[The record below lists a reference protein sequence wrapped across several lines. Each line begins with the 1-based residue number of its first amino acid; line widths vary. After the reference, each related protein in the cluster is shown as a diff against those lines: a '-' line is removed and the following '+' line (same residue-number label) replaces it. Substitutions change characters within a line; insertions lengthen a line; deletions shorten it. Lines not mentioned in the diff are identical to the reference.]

1 MQRIFYSANPDPDK
15 FWQST
20 FDEVLLVIKGKIDNW
35 RNKRIAAWKIVEGFR
50 GSADMPTVTDFYPL
64 AYDNE
69 IVVQGAN
76 EQREDI
82 QEWYKRASL
91 EAENI
96 IWEKDKK

>member
-35 RNKRIAAWKIVEGFR
+35 RNERIAAWKIVEGFR
-50 GSADMPTVTDFYPL
+50 GSEDMPTVTDFYPL

-69 IVVQGAN
+69 IVVQGAK
-76 EQREDI
+76 EQQEDI

-91 EAENI
+91 EAANI

>member
-1 MQRIFYSANPDPDK
+1 
-15 FWQST
+15 
-20 FDEVLLVIKGKIDNW
+20 
-35 RNKRIAAWKIVEGFR
+35 
-50 GSADMPTVTDFYPL
+50 MPTVTDFYPL

-91 EAENI
+91 EAANI